1 MKYRLIASDMD
12 GTLLNS
18 DSLLPEEN
26 LQAVKYCGEKG
37 VKFVLCTGR
46 PVQAIMPHYR
56 KLGLDTPVISY
67 NGGRITEPLSGRVLY
82 KKCLDSCSVKEIL
95 ALAREL
101 DAVACVWADDELYI
115 NKMTPIS
122 VRYGELAVTEP
133 VPYDI
138 DNADFSERNVD
149 KILWAHTAEETERLL
164 LKISGRCPRNA
175 AGCTSTPEYI
185 DFVNAE
191 VSKGAALRR
200 LCELTGVD
208 ISETVALGDGEND
221 IEMIRAAG
229 LGVAM
234 GNGIEAVCE
243 AADVVTVSNDE
254 YGVAKVIREIV

>member
-18 DSLLPEEN
+18 DSILPEEN
-26 LQAVKYCGEKG
+26 MRAVEYCGEKG

-56 KLGLDTPVISY
+56 RLGLDTPVISY
-67 NGGRITEPLSGRVLY
+67 NGGRITEPATGQVLY
-82 KKCLDSCSVKEIL
+82 KKCLDNDSVKKIL
-95 ALAREL
+95 ALAREF

-133 VPYDI
+133 IIYDI
-138 DNADFSERNVD
+138 EKADFSGKNVD
-149 KILWAHTAEETERLL
+149 KILWAHTAEETDRLL
-164 LKISGRCPRNA
+164 LKIEGKCPGKVA
-175 AGCTSTPEYI
+175 CFTSTPEYI
-185 DFVNAE
+185 EFVNAE

-200 LCELTGVD
+200 LCEITGVD

-221 IEMIRAAG
+221 IEMIKAAG

-234 GNGIEAVCE
+234 GNAIEAVRK
-243 AADVVTVSNDE
+243 AADFITVSNDE
-254 YGVAKVIREIV
+254 HGVAKVIRDII